1 MRISQMYR
9 VVGWESSRQTR
20 YWSDGENERIEAP
33 FWMGFSVGADV
44 FVLVVVDI
52 AGVELRAG
60 AEIAFVGVM

>member
-1 MRISQMYR
+1 
-9 VVGWESSRQTR
+9 
-20 YWSDGENERIEAP
+20 
-33 FWMGFSVGADV
+33 MGFSVGADV